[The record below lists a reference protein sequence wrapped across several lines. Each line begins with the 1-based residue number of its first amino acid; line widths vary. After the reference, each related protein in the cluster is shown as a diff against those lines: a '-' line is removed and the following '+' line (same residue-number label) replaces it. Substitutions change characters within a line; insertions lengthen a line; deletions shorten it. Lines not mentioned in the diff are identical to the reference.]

1 MSNASPASFLLVATL
16 ASTSAGAQGVD
27 PTWLFAPAGKDDM
40 LVQLRDKSGEGRGLC
55 LDFPGF
61 PISGVVSDYRES
73 TWPIGAHT
81 CKTNIPHANV
91 AIMDQVFSASELTMH
106 RHLYFARLKVCAE
119 VLSFSDV
126 KAPGHVQETGVR
138 QDAQIVANPCDD
150 KLSQQFV
157 MDSSGRI
164 KSVLDDGKCLTIGKE
179 WFEAGERSPGQP
191 WHRRDL
197 GLSRCSASD
206 AARQVWRLAPIAG

>member
-1 MSNASPASFLLVATL
+1 MSNTSLATIVLVAAL

-27 PTWLFAPAGKDDM
+27 PNWLFAPAGKDDI
-40 LVQLRDKSGEGRGLC
+40 LVQLRDKSGEDRGLC

-81 CKTNIPHANV
+81 CKTNIPRANV
-91 AIMDQVFSASELTMH
+91 AIMDQVFSASELTTR

-126 KAPGHVQETGVR
+126 KAPGHVQESGVR
-138 QDAQIVANPCDD
+138 QDAQIVANPCAD
-150 KLSQQFV
+150 KPSQQFV

-164 KSVLDDGKCLTIGKE
+164 KSVMDDGKCLTIGKE

-197 GLSRCSASD
+197 GLSRCSSSD
-206 AARQVWRLAPIAG
+206 SSRQVWRLAPIAE